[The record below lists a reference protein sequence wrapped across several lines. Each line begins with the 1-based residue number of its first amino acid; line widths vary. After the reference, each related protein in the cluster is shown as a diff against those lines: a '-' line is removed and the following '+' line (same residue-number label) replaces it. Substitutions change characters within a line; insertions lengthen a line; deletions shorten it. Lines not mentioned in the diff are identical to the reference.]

1 MSGVDMLS
9 MSDEDFLKLDSPP
22 VVEAPASTPEGE
34 PQQPAQQ
41 PVVEPVVETPPAQE
55 PTTPAEPVVE
65 TPPEPVVEVP
75 AGAPVVAGEEQV
87 PAVEAAPAVETPTQ
101 EETPPDYKAMYEGL
115 LQPIKA
121 NGKEIQLKSHAELIQ
136 LAQQGAN
143 YTRKMQDIAPHR
155 KTLLMLENN
164 GIDQEQLSFL
174 IDLKKKDPA
183 AIQKF
188 LKESEINP
196 LDIDVE
202 AESLY
207 KPGNHRVTDEEAN
220 FRTAIDDAS
229 TSETGR
235 VVLQAING
243 TWDQASKELLFSQP
257 GIIET
262 MIQQQ
267 EAGFYERIAGE
278 VDRRRVLGQ
287 IPSGMNFLQAY
298 KTVGDQMVAAG
309 QLQDLVE
316 KQVPSVQTPPVA
328 AAPVAVRV
336 APVKPAVVANPKVEA
351 AAPTRAAPNAAK
363 KIVNP
368 LAMSDDDFMKTFQN
382 RL

>member
-1 MSGVDMLS
+1 MDKDDMLS
-9 MSDEDFLKLDSPP
+9 MSDEDFLKLDTAP
-22 VVEAPASTPEGE
+22 VVEAPASAPVVEE
-34 PQQPAQQ
+34 QPA
-41 PVVEPVVETPPAQE
+41 PVVEPVVVPPVEEE
-55 PTTPAEPVVE
+55 PAPAPVEEPAPVVE
-65 TPPEPVVEVP
+65 PVIEIAGAPGTVPDVEVP
-75 AGAPVVAGEEQV
+75 AAVEAPVVAPVVEENV
-87 PAVEAAPAVETPTQ
+87 P
-101 EETPPDYKAMYEGL
+101 DFKALYEGL
-115 LQPIKA
+115 LKPIKA
-121 NGKEIQLKSHAELIQ
+121 NGKEIQLKSHSELVQ

-164 GIDQEQLSFL
+164 GIDQEQLSYL
-174 IDLKKKDPA
+174 IDLSKKDPA
-183 AIQKF
+183 AIQKL
-188 LKESEINP
+188 LKDSAINP

-202 AESLY
+202 AEPTY
-207 KPGNHRVTDEEAN
+207 QGGNHRVSDEEAN
-220 FRTAIDDAS
+220 FRAAIDDA
-229 TSETGR
+229 TASETGR
-235 VVLQAING
+235 VVIQAING

-287 IPSGMNFLQAY
+287 IPAGMSFLQAY
-298 KTVGDQMVAAG
+298 KTVGDQMVAGG
-309 QLQDLVE
+309 QLQDLVANE
-316 KQVPSVQTPPVA
+316 PAPAQTPPVA
-328 AAPVAVRV
+328 TAPVAVRV
-336 APVKPAVVANPKVEA
+336 APVKPAVAPNARAEA

-368 LAMSDDDFMKTFQN
+368 LAMSDDDFMNSFKN

>member
-1 MSGVDMLS
+1 MNPDDVLG
-9 MSDEDFLKLDSPP
+9 MSDEDFLKLGSAPA
-22 VVEAPASTPEGE
+22 VTEAPASVDTQVE
-34 PQQPAQQ
+34 Q
-41 PVVEPVVETPPAQE
+41 PVEPVVPAVEEPAPTEPAAVVDAPVVETPPAVEE
-55 PTTPAEPVVE
+55 PAGAPAVEAPVVEEGQQPTAVVE
-65 TPPEPVVEVP
+65 TPAATEEV
-75 AGAPVVAGEEQV
+75 
-87 PAVEAAPAVETPTQ
+87 
-101 EETPPDYKAMYEGL
+101 PDYKALYEAT
-115 LQPIKA
+115 QKPITIKA
-121 NGKEIQLKSHAELIQ
+121 NGKDIQLKDQSELIQ

-143 YTRKMQDIAPHR
+143 YTRKMQDLAPHR

-164 GIDQEQLSFL
+164 GIDQEQLNFL
-174 IDLKKKDPA
+174 IDLSKKDHT
-183 AIQKF
+183 AIQKL
-188 LKESEINP
+188 LKDSAINP
-196 LDIDVE
+196 MDIDVE
-202 AESLY
+202 ADATY
-207 KPGNHRVTDEEAN
+207 QGGNHRVTDEEAL

-229 TSETGR
+229 ASETGR

-278 VDRRRVLGQ
+278 VERRRVLGQ
-287 IPSGMNFLQAY
+287 IPNTVNFLQAY
-298 KTVGDQMVAAG
+298 KLVGDQMVAGG

-316 KQVPSVQTPPVA
+316 KSAPPVQTPPVA

-336 APVKPAVVANPKVEA
+336 APVKPAVAPNAQVEA

-363 KIVNP
+363 KLVNP
-368 LAMSDDDFMKTFQN
+368 LAMSDDDFMKQFQN

>member
-1 MSGVDMLS
+1 MDKDDMLS
-9 MSDEDFLKLDSPP
+9 MSDEDFLKLDTAP
-22 VVEAPASTPEGE
+22 VVEAPASAPVVEE
-34 PQQPAQQ
+34 QPAPVVEPVVVPPVEEEPAPAPVVESA
-41 PVVEPVVETPPAQE
+41 PVVEPVVEIAGAPGIVPDVEVPAAVE
-55 PTTPAEPVVE
+55 APVVEPVVE
-65 TPPEPVVEVP
+65 ENVP
-75 AGAPVVAGEEQV
+75 
-87 PAVEAAPAVETPTQ
+87 
-101 EETPPDYKAMYEGL
+101 DFKALYEGL
-115 LQPIKA
+115 LKPIKA
-121 NGKEIQLKSHAELIQ
+121 NGKEIQLKSHTELVQ

-164 GIDQEQLSFL
+164 GIDQEQLSYL
-174 IDLKKKDPA
+174 IDLSKKDPA
-183 AIQKF
+183 AIQKL
-188 LKESEINP
+188 LKDSAINP

-202 AESLY
+202 AEPTY
-207 KPGNHRVTDEEAN
+207 QGGNHRVSDEEAN
-220 FRTAIDDAS
+220 FRAAIDDAS
-229 TSETGR
+229 ASETGR
-235 VVLQAING
+235 VVIQAING

-287 IPSGMNFLQAY
+287 IPSGMTFLQAY
-298 KTVGDQMVAAG
+298 KTVGDQMVAGG
-309 QLQDLVE
+309 QLQDLVANE
-316 KQVPSVQTPPVA
+316 PAPAQTPPVA
-328 AAPVAVRV
+328 TAPVAVRV
-336 APVKPAVVANPKVEA
+336 APVKPAVAPNARAEA

-368 LAMSDDDFMKTFQN
+368 LAMSDDDFMNSFKN

>member
-1 MSGVDMLS
+1 MDKDDMLS

-22 VVEAPASTPEGE
+22 VVEAPASTEGE
-34 PQQPAQQ
+34 QQPAQQ
-41 PVVEPVVETPPAQE
+41 PVVEPVVETPPTQE
-55 PTTPAEPVVE
+55 PAPAVEPVVEPVVPVAEAPLGAPAVEGEEQQPPAVEPVVE
-65 TPPEPVVEVP
+65 TPP
-75 AGAPVVAGEEQV
+75 AQEEQ
-87 PAVEAAPAVETPTQ
+87 APDFKTL
-101 EETPPDYKAMYEGL
+101 YEGL
-115 LQPIKA
+115 LKPIKA
-121 NGKEIQLKSHAELIQ
+121 NGKEIQLKSHAELVQ

-174 IDLKKKDPA
+174 IDLSKKDPA

-188 LKESEINP
+188 LKDSGVNP
-196 LDIDVE
+196 LDIDVD
-202 AESLY
+202 AEPSY
-207 KPGNHRVTDEEAN
+207 QGGNHRVTDEEAN
-220 FRTAIDDAS
+220 FRAAIDDATAS
-229 TSETGR
+229 DTGR

-287 IPSGMNFLQAY
+287 IPTGMNFLQAY

-316 KQVPSVQTPPVA
+316 KSAPPVQTPPVA

-336 APVKPAVVANPKVEA
+336 APVKPAVVPNAKAEA

-363 KIVNP
+363 KLVNP
-368 LAMSDDDFMKTFQN
+368 LAMDDDEFMKSFQN

>member
-1 MSGVDMLS
+1 MDKDDMLS
-9 MSDEDFLKLDSPP
+9 MSDEDFLKLDTAP
-22 VVEAPASTPEGE
+22 VVEAPASAPVVEE
-34 PQQPAQQ
+34 QPAPVIEPVVVPPVEEEPAPAPVVEPVIEIAGAPGTVPDVEVPAAVEA
-41 PVVEPVVETPPAQE
+41 PVVEPVVEE
-55 PTTPAEPVVE
+55 N
-65 TPPEPVVEVP
+65 VP
-75 AGAPVVAGEEQV
+75 
-87 PAVEAAPAVETPTQ
+87 
-101 EETPPDYKAMYEGL
+101 DFKALYEGL
-115 LQPIKA
+115 LKPIKA
-121 NGKEIQLKSHAELIQ
+121 NGKEIQLKSHSELVQ

-164 GIDQEQLSFL
+164 GIDQEQLSYL
-174 IDLKKKDPA
+174 IDLSKKDPA
-183 AIQKF
+183 AIQKL
-188 LKESEINP
+188 LKDSEINP

-202 AESLY
+202 AEPTY
-207 KPGNHRVTDEEAN
+207 QGGNHRVSDEEAN
-220 FRTAIDDAS
+220 FRAAIDDA
-229 TSETGR
+229 TASETGR
-235 VVLQAING
+235 VVIQAING

-287 IPSGMNFLQAY
+287 IPAGMNFLQAY
-298 KTVGDQMVAAG
+298 KTVGDQMVASG
-309 QLQDLVE
+309 QMQDLVANE
-316 KQVPSVQTPPVA
+316 PAPAQTPPVA
-328 AAPVAVRV
+328 TAPVAVRV
-336 APVKPAVVANPKVEA
+336 APVKPAVAPNARAEA

-368 LAMSDDDFMKTFQN
+368 LAMSDADFMNSFQN

>member
-1 MSGVDMLS
+1 MDKDDMLS
-9 MSDEDFLKLDSPP
+9 MSDEDFLKLDTAP
-22 VVEAPASTPEGE
+22 VVEAPASAPVVEE
-34 PQQPAQQ
+34 QPAPVVEPVVLPPVEEEPAPAPVEEPA
-41 PVVEPVVETPPAQE
+41 PVVEPVVEIAGAPGTVPDVEAPAAVE
-55 PTTPAEPVVE
+55 APVVEPVVE
-65 TPPEPVVEVP
+65 ENVP
-75 AGAPVVAGEEQV
+75 
-87 PAVEAAPAVETPTQ
+87 
-101 EETPPDYKAMYEGL
+101 DFKALYEGL
-115 LQPIKA
+115 LKPIKA
-121 NGKEIQLKSHAELIQ
+121 NGKEIQLKSHTELVQ

-164 GIDQEQLSFL
+164 GIDQEQLSYL
-174 IDLKKKDPA
+174 IDLSKKDPA
-183 AIQKF
+183 AIQKL
-188 LKESEINP
+188 LKDSAINP

-202 AESLY
+202 AEPTY
-207 KPGNHRVTDEEAN
+207 QGGNHRVSDEEAN
-220 FRTAIDDAS
+220 FRSAIDDAS
-229 TSETGR
+229 ASETGR
-235 VVLQAING
+235 VVIQAING

-287 IPSGMNFLQAY
+287 IPTGMTFLQAY
-298 KTVGDQMVAAG
+298 KTVGDQLVASG
-309 QLQDLVE
+309 QMQDLVANE
-316 KQVPSVQTPPVA
+316 PAPAQTPPVA
-328 AAPVAVRV
+328 TAPVAVRV
-336 APVKPAVVANPKVEA
+336 APVKPAVAPNARAEA

-368 LAMSDDDFMKTFQN
+368 LAMSDDDFMNSFKN

>member
-1 MSGVDMLS
+1 MDKDDMLS
-9 MSDEDFLKLDSPP
+9 MSDEDFLKLDTAP
-22 VVEAPASTPEGE
+22 VVEAPASAPVVEE
-34 PQQPAQQ
+34 QPA
-41 PVVEPVVETPPAQE
+41 PVVEPVVVPPVEEE
-55 PTTPAEPVVE
+55 PAPAPVEEPAPVVE
-65 TPPEPVVEVP
+65 PVIEIAGAPGTVPDVEVP
-75 AGAPVVAGEEQV
+75 AAEPAPVVEPVVVEQ
-87 PAVEAAPAVETPTQ
+87 AAP
-101 EETPPDYKAMYEGL
+101 DFKALYEGL
-115 LQPIKA
+115 LKPIKA
-121 NGKEIQLKSHAELIQ
+121 NGKEIQLKSHDELVQ

-164 GIDQEQLSFL
+164 GIDQEQLSYL
-174 IDLKKKDPA
+174 IDLSKKDPA
-183 AIQKF
+183 AIQKL
-188 LKESEINP
+188 LKDSAINP

-202 AESLY
+202 AEPTY
-207 KPGNHRVTDEEAN
+207 QGGNHRVSDEEAN
-220 FRTAIDDAS
+220 FRAAIDDAS
-229 TSETGR
+229 ASETGR
-235 VVLQAING
+235 VVIQAING

-287 IPSGMNFLQAY
+287 IPAGMSFLQAY
-298 KTVGDQMVAAG
+298 KTVGDQMVAGG
-309 QLQDLVE
+309 QLQDLVANE
-316 KQVPSVQTPPVA
+316 PAPAQTPPVA
-328 AAPVAVRV
+328 TAPVAVRV
-336 APVKPAVVANPKVEA
+336 APVKPAVAPNARAEA

-368 LAMSDDDFMKTFQN
+368 LAMSDDDFMNSFKN

>member
-1 MSGVDMLS
+1 MDKDDMLS

-22 VVEAPASTPEGE
+22 VVEAPASTEGE
-34 PQQPAQQ
+34 QQPAQQ
-41 PVVEPVVETPPAQE
+41 PVVEPVVETPPTQE
-55 PTTPAEPVVE
+55 PAPAVEPVVEPVVPVAEAPLGAPAVEGEEQQPPAVEPVVE
-65 TPPEPVVEVP
+65 TPPVQ
-75 AGAPVVAGEEQV
+75 EEQ
-87 PAVEAAPAVETPTQ
+87 APDFKTL
-101 EETPPDYKAMYEGL
+101 YEGL
-115 LQPIKA
+115 LKPIKA
-121 NGKEIQLKSHAELIQ
+121 NGKEIQLKSHAELVQ

-174 IDLKKKDPA
+174 IDLSKKDPA

-188 LKESEINP
+188 LKDSGVNP
-196 LDIDVE
+196 LDIDVD
-202 AESLY
+202 AEPSY
-207 KPGNHRVTDEEAN
+207 QGGNHRVTDEEAN
-220 FRTAIDDAS
+220 FRAAIDDATAS
-229 TSETGR
+229 DTGR

-287 IPSGMNFLQAY
+287 IPQGMTFLHAY

-316 KQVPSVQTPPVA
+316 KSAPPVQTPPVA

-336 APVKPAVVANPKVEA
+336 APVKPAVVPNAKAEA

-363 KIVNP
+363 KLVNP
-368 LAMSDDDFMKTFQN
+368 LAMDDDEFMKSFQN

>member
-1 MSGVDMLS
+1 MSDIDVLS
-9 MSDEDFLKLDSPP
+9 MSDEDFLKLDQPP
-22 VVEAPASTPEGE
+22 VVEAPASAEGE
-34 PQQPAQQ
+34 QQ
-41 PVVEPVVETPPAQE
+41 PVTPVVEPAPTQEPAPVEPVVEEPA
-55 PTTPAEPVVE
+55 
-65 TPPEPVVEVP
+65 PVVEVP
-75 AGAPVVAGEEQV
+75 AGAPAVEGEEQP
-87 PAVEAAPAVETPTQ
+87 PAQEPAPVVAAPAQ

-121 NGKEIQLKSHAELIQ
+121 NGKEIQLKSHAELVQ

-174 IDLKKKDPA
+174 IDLSKKDPA
-183 AIQKF
+183 AIQKL
-188 LKESEINP
+188 LKEGEINP
-196 LDIDVE
+196 LDIDVD

-207 KPGNHRVTDEEAN
+207 KGGNHRVTDEEAN
-220 FRTAIDDAS
+220 FRAAIDDAS
-229 TSETGR
+229 ASDTGR

-257 GIIET
+257 AILET

-287 IPSGMNFLQAY
+287 LPTGMTFLQAY
-298 KTVGDQMVAAG
+298 KSVGDQLVASG
-309 QLQDLVE
+309 QMQDLIE
-316 KQVPSVQTPPVA
+316 KVAPPVQTPPVA

-336 APVKPAVVANPKVEA
+336 APVKPVVAPNAKVEA
-351 AAPTRAAPNAAK
+351 AAPTRPAPNAAK
-363 KIVNP
+363 KLVNP
-368 LAMSDDDFMKTFQN
+368 LAMSDDDFLKSFQN

>member
-1 MSGVDMLS
+1 MDKDDMLS
-9 MSDEDFLKLDSPP
+9 MSDEDFLKLDTAP
-22 VVEAPASTPEGE
+22 VVEAPASAPVVEE
-34 PQQPAQQ
+34 QPAPVIEPVVVPPVEEEPAPAPVVESAPAVEPVVEIAGAPGTVPDVEVPAAVEA
-41 PVVEPVVETPPAQE
+41 PVVEPVVEE
-55 PTTPAEPVVE
+55 N
-65 TPPEPVVEVP
+65 VP
-75 AGAPVVAGEEQV
+75 
-87 PAVEAAPAVETPTQ
+87 
-101 EETPPDYKAMYEGL
+101 DFKALYEGL
-115 LQPIKA
+115 LKPIKA
-121 NGKEIQLKSHAELIQ
+121 NGKEIQLKSHTELVQ

-164 GIDQEQLSFL
+164 GIDQEQLSYL
-174 IDLKKKDPA
+174 IDLSKKDPA
-183 AIQKF
+183 AIQKL
-188 LKESEINP
+188 LKDSAINP

-202 AESLY
+202 AEPTY
-207 KPGNHRVTDEEAN
+207 QGGNHRVSDEEAN
-220 FRTAIDDAS
+220 FRAAIDDAS
-229 TSETGR
+229 ASETGR
-235 VVLQAING
+235 VVIQAING

-287 IPSGMNFLQAY
+287 IPSGMSFLQAY
-298 KTVGDQMVAAG
+298 KTVGDQMVAGG
-309 QLQDLVE
+309 QLQDLVANE
-316 KQVPSVQTPPVA
+316 PAPAQTPPVA
-328 AAPVAVRV
+328 TAPVAVRV
-336 APVKPAVVANPKVEA
+336 APVKPAVAPNARAEA

-368 LAMSDDDFMKTFQN
+368 LAMSDDDFMNSFKN

>member
-1 MSGVDMLS
+1 MDKDDVLS
-9 MSDEDFLKLDSPP
+9 MSDEDFLKLDAPP
-22 VVEAPASTPEGE
+22 VVEAPASTEGE
-34 PQQPAQQ
+34 QQ
-41 PVVEPVVETPPAQE
+41 PVVPVVEPVVEPVVPAQEPTPAVEPVVETPPVVEVPDGAPQVEGE
-55 PTTPAEPVVE
+55 PAPVADPAPVVE
-65 TPPEPVVEVP
+65 TPPV
-75 AGAPVVAGEEQV
+75 
-87 PAVEAAPAVETPTQ
+87 T

-115 LQPIKA
+115 LAPIKA
-121 NGKEIQLKSHAELIQ
+121 NGKEIQLKSHAELVQ

-143 YTRKMQDIAPHR
+143 YTRKMQDLAPHR

-164 GIDQEQLSFL
+164 GIDQEKLSFA
-174 IDLKKKDPA
+174 IDLLKKDPA
-183 AIQKF
+183 AIQKL

-196 LDIDVE
+196 LDIDTE
-202 AESLY
+202 AAPTY
-207 KPGNHRVTDEEAN
+207 QGGNHQVTDEQAN
-220 FRTAIDDAS
+220 FRAALDDAS
-229 TSETGR
+229 ASETGR

-257 GIIET
+257 AIIET

-287 IPSGMNFLQAY
+287 IPAGMNFLQAY

-316 KQVPSVQTPPVA
+316 KTAPPVQTPPVA

-336 APVKPAVVANPKVEA
+336 APVKPVVAPNAQVEA

-363 KIVNP
+363 KLVNP
-368 LAMSDDDFMKTFQN
+368 LAMSDEDFMKQFQN

>member
-1 MSGVDMLS
+1 MDKDDMLS

-22 VVEAPASTPEGE
+22 VVEAPASTEGE
-34 PQQPAQQ
+34 QQPAIVPVEPVVEATPPAQEPA
-41 PVVEPVVETPPAQE
+41 PVVEPVVETP
-55 PTTPAEPVVE
+55 VV
-65 TPPEPVVEVP
+65 PPVEVP
-75 AGAPVVAGEEQV
+75 DGAPVVEGEQQQA
-87 PAVEAAPAVETPTQ
+87 PAVEPAPVVETPTQ
-101 EETPPDYKAMYEGL
+101 EEQAPDYKAMYEGL
-115 LQPIKA
+115 LAPIKA
-121 NGKEIQLKSHAELIQ
+121 NGKEIQLKSHAELVQ

-174 IDLKKKDPA
+174 IDLSKKDPA

-188 LKESEINP
+188 LKDSEINP
-196 LDIDVE
+196 LDIDVD
-202 AESLY
+202 AEPSY
-207 KPGNHRVTDEEAN
+207 KGGNHRVTDEEAN
-220 FRTAIDDAS
+220 FRAAIDDA
-229 TSETGR
+229 TASETGR

-257 GIIET
+257 GILET

-267 EAGFYERIAGE
+267 DAGFYERIAGE

-298 KTVGDQMVAAG
+298 KAVGDQMVAAG
-309 QLQDLVE
+309 QMQDLIE
-316 KQVPSVQTPPVA
+316 KVAPPVQTPPVA

-336 APVKPAVVANPKVEA
+336 APVKPAVVPNAKAEA

-363 KIVNP
+363 KLVNP
-368 LAMSDDDFMKTFQN
+368 LAMDDDEFMKTFQH

>member
-1 MSGVDMLS
+1 MEKDDMLS
-9 MSDEDFLKLDSPP
+9 MSDEDFLKLDTAP
-22 VVEAPASTPEGE
+22 VVEAPASAPVVEE
-34 PQQPAQQ
+34 QPAPVIEPVVVPPVEEEPAPAPVVESA
-41 PVVEPVVETPPAQE
+41 PVVEPVVEIAGAPGTVPDVEVPAAVE
-55 PTTPAEPVVE
+55 APVVEPVVE
-65 TPPEPVVEVP
+65 ENVP
-75 AGAPVVAGEEQV
+75 
-87 PAVEAAPAVETPTQ
+87 
-101 EETPPDYKAMYEGL
+101 DFKALYEGL
-115 LQPIKA
+115 LKPIKA
-121 NGKEIQLKSHAELIQ
+121 NGKEIQLKSHTELVQ

-164 GIDQEQLSFL
+164 GIDQEQLSYL
-174 IDLKKKDPA
+174 IDLSKKDPA
-183 AIQKF
+183 AIQKL
-188 LKESEINP
+188 LKDSAINP

-202 AESLY
+202 AEPTY
-207 KPGNHRVTDEEAN
+207 QGGNHRVSDEEAN
-220 FRTAIDDAS
+220 FRAAIDDAS
-229 TSETGR
+229 VSETGR
-235 VVLQAING
+235 VVIQAING

-287 IPSGMNFLQAY
+287 IPTGMSFLQAY
-298 KTVGDQMVAAG
+298 KTVGDQMVAGG
-309 QLQDLVE
+309 QLQDLVANE
-316 KQVPSVQTPPVA
+316 PAPAQTPPVA
-328 AAPVAVRV
+328 TAPVAVRV
-336 APVKPAVVANPKVEA
+336 APVKPAVAPNARAEA

-368 LAMSDDDFMKTFQN
+368 LAMSDDDFMNSFKN

>member
-1 MSGVDMLS
+1 MDKDDMLS

-22 VVEAPASTPEGE
+22 VVEAPASTEGE
-34 PQQPAQQ
+34 QQPAIVPVVEPVVEATPPAQEPA
-41 PVVEPVVETPPAQE
+41 PVVEPVVETP
-55 PTTPAEPVVE
+55 VV
-65 TPPEPVVEVP
+65 PVVEVP
-75 AGAPVVAGEEQV
+75 DGAPVIPGEEQV
-87 PAVEAAPAVETPTQ
+87 PAEVPAVVVDPVVPEVEA
-101 EETPPDYKAMYEGL
+101 PDFKTLYEGL
-115 LQPIKA
+115 LKPIKA
-121 NGKEIQLKSHAELIQ
+121 NGKEIQLKSHAELVQ

-174 IDLKKKDPA
+174 IDLSKKDPA

-188 LKESEINP
+188 LKDSEINP
-196 LDIDVE
+196 LDIDVD
-202 AESLY
+202 AEPSY
-207 KPGNHRVTDEEAN
+207 KGGNHRVTDEEAN
-220 FRTAIDDAS
+220 FRTAIDDA
-229 TSETGR
+229 TASETGR

-243 TWDQASKELLFSQP
+243 TWDQASKELLFAQP
-257 GIIET
+257 GILET

-267 EAGFYERIAGE
+267 DAGFYERIAGE

-287 IPSGMNFLQAY
+287 IPAGMNFLQAY

-309 QLQDLVE
+309 QMQDLVE
-316 KQVPSVQTPPVA
+316 KSAPPVQTPPVA

-336 APVKPAVVANPKVEA
+336 APVKPAVVPNAKAEA

-363 KIVNP
+363 KLVNP
-368 LAMSDDDFMKTFQN
+368 LAMDDDEFMKTFQH

>member
-1 MSGVDMLS
+1 MDKDDMLS
-9 MSDEDFLKLDSPP
+9 MSDEDFLKLDTAP
-22 VVEAPASTPEGE
+22 VVEAPASAPVVEE
-34 PQQPAQQ
+34 QPAPVIEPVVVPPVEEEPAPAPVEEPA
-41 PVVEPVVETPPAQE
+41 PVVEPVVEIAGAPGT
-55 PTTPAEPVVE
+55 EPVVDAPAAE
-65 TPPEPVVEVP
+65 PAPVVE
-75 AGAPVVAGEEQV
+75 
-87 PAVEAAPAVETPTQ
+87 PAVVEQAAP
-101 EETPPDYKAMYEGL
+101 DFKALYEGL
-115 LQPIKA
+115 LKPIKA
-121 NGKEIQLKSHAELIQ
+121 NGKEIQLKSHDELVQ

-164 GIDQEQLSFL
+164 GIDQEQLSYL
-174 IDLKKKDPA
+174 IDLSKKDPA
-183 AIQKF
+183 AIQKL
-188 LKESEINP
+188 LKDSAINP

-202 AESLY
+202 AEPTY
-207 KPGNHRVTDEEAN
+207 QGGNHRVSDEEAN
-220 FRTAIDDAS
+220 FRAAIDDA
-229 TSETGR
+229 TASETGR
-235 VVLQAING
+235 VVIQAING

-287 IPSGMNFLQAY
+287 IPAGMSFLQAY
-298 KTVGDQMVAAG
+298 KTVGDQMVAGG
-309 QLQDLVE
+309 QLQDLVANE
-316 KQVPSVQTPPVA
+316 PAPAQTPPVA
-328 AAPVAVRV
+328 TAPVAVRV
-336 APVKPAVVANPKVEA
+336 APVKPAVAPNARAEA

-368 LAMSDDDFMKTFQN
+368 LAMSDDDFMNSFKN

>member
-1 MSGVDMLS
+1 MSDRDMLS
-9 MSDEDFLKLDSPP
+9 MSDEDFLKLDQPP
-22 VVEAPASTPEGE
+22 VVEASASTEGE
-34 PQQPAQQ
+34 QQPATPVVEPVQEPVVPAQ
-41 PVVEPVVETPPAQE
+41 EPAPAAVVEPVVE
-55 PTTPAEPVVE
+55 
-65 TPPEPVVEVP
+65 PEPVVEVP
-75 AGAPVVAGEEQV
+75 AGAPAVEGEEQQT
-87 PAVEAAPAVETPTQ
+87 PAEPAPVAETPVVT
-101 EETPPDYKAMYEGL
+101 EENPLDYKAMYEGL
-115 LQPIKA
+115 LKPIKA
-121 NGKEIQLKSHAELIQ
+121 NGKEIQLKSHAELVQ

-174 IDLKKKDPA
+174 IDLSKKDPT
-183 AIQKF
+183 AIQKL

-202 AESLY
+202 AEPTY
-207 KPGNHRVTDEEAN
+207 QGGNHRVTDEEAN
-220 FRTAIDDAS
+220 FRAAVDDAS
-229 TSETGR
+229 SSDTGR

-257 GIIET
+257 NIIET

-287 IPSGMNFLQAY
+287 IPTGMSFLQAY
-298 KTVGDQMVAAG
+298 KAVGDQMVAAG
-309 QLQDLVE
+309 QMQDLVD
-316 KQVPSVQTPPVA
+316 KAAPPVQTPPVA

-336 APVKPAVVANPKVEA
+336 APVKPVVAPNAQVEA
-351 AAPTRAAPNAAK
+351 AAPTRPAPNAAK
-363 KIVNP
+363 KLVNP
-368 LAMSDDDFMKTFQN
+368 LAMSDEDFMKHFQN

>member
-1 MSGVDMLS
+1 MDHDDVLS
-9 MSDEDFLKLDSPP
+9 MSDEDFLKLDQPP
-22 VVEAPASTPEGE
+22 VVEAPASTEGE
-34 PQQPAQQ
+34 QQPAAPVVEPVQEPVVPAQ
-41 PVVEPVVETPPAQE
+41 EPAPAPVVEPVVE
-55 PTTPAEPVVE
+55 
-65 TPPEPVVEVP
+65 PEPVVEVP
-75 AGAPVVAGEEQV
+75 DGAPAVPGEEQPPAEPAPVV
-87 PAVEAAPAVETPTQ
+87 ETPPATT

-115 LQPIKA
+115 LAPIKA
-121 NGKEIQLKSHAELIQ
+121 NGKEIQLKSHAELVQ

-174 IDLKKKDPA
+174 IDLSKKDPT
-183 AIQKF
+183 AIQKL

-202 AESLY
+202 AEPTY
-207 KPGNHRVTDEEAN
+207 QGGNHRVTDEEAN
-220 FRTAIDDAS
+220 FRAAVDDAS
-229 TSETGR
+229 SSDTGR

-257 GIIET
+257 NIIET

-287 IPSGMNFLQAY
+287 IPQGMPFLQAY

-309 QLQDLVE
+309 QMQDLVE
-316 KQVPSVQTPPVA
+316 KATPPVQTPPVA

-336 APVKPAVVANPKVEA
+336 APVKPVVTPNAKVEA
-351 AAPTRAAPNAAK
+351 AAPTRPAPNAAK
-363 KIVNP
+363 KLVNP
-368 LAMSDDDFMKTFQN
+368 LAMSDEDFMKQFQN

>member
-1 MSGVDMLS
+1 MKNDDVLS
-9 MSDEDFLKLDSPP
+9 MSDDDFLKLDLPP
-22 VVEAPASTPEGE
+22 VVEAPASTEGE
-34 PQQPAQQ
+34 QQPAPQ

-55 PTTPAEPVVE
+55 PAPVTEPVVE
-65 TPPEPVVEVP
+65 EPVVEVP
-75 AGAPVVAGEEQV
+75 AGAPAAVVTPEPVVEPT
-87 PAVEAAPAVETPTQ
+87 PAQEPAPTTEAPAQ
-101 EETPPDYKAMYEGL
+101 EETPPDYKAMYESL
-115 LQPIKA
+115 LKPIKA
-121 NGKEIQLKSHAELIQ
+121 NGKEIQLKSHAELVQ

-164 GIDQEQLSFL
+164 GIDQEQLSFA
-174 IDLKKKDPA
+174 IDLLKKDPA

-188 LKESEINP
+188 LKDSAINP

-202 AESLY
+202 AEPSY
-207 KPGNHRVTDEEAN
+207 KGGNHQVTDEEAN
-220 FRTAIDDAS
+220 FRAAIDDA
-229 TSETGR
+229 TASETGR

-243 TWDQASKELLFSQP
+243 TWDQASKELLFTQP
-257 GIIET
+257 VILET

-298 KTVGDQMVAAG
+298 KTVGDQMFAAG

-316 KQVPSVQTPPVA
+316 KETPPVQTPPVA
-328 AAPVAVRV
+328 ATPVAVRV
-336 APVKPAVVANPKVEA
+336 APVKPAVVPNAKVEA
-351 AAPTRAAPNAAK
+351 AAPTRPAPTAAK
-363 KIVNP
+363 KFVNP
-368 LAMSDDDFMKTFQN
+368 LNMADDDFMKTFQN